1 MIKCILVDFDNTLT
15 TKDTTKFL
23 IVSLILKK
31 PFRIWAV
38 FIGYLLIKLS
48 FDEPKVQ
55 KWKNWIIINLI
66 RGLNDDELSRS
77 LNYFNEKVS
86 KVLNKDILSYF
97 RSQRDEGYHTL
108 LVSASPEFAIRSIPE
123 LADFEI
129 LGSIFS
135 KSRIKSCCF
144 GQDKVDRI
152 IQWQKANLQE
162 IRIVQAWSDSLSD
175 LPMMNLAEKKIWV
188 CSLKKQSMIKEKFP
202 NAFFWNHIKA
212 HFS

>member
-15 TKDTTKFL
+15 TKDTTRFL

-48 FDEPKVQ
+48 FDESKVQ

-66 RGLNDDELSRS
+66 RGLNEDELSRS

-97 RSQRDEGYHTL
+97 RYQRDEGYHTL

-135 KSRIKSCCF
+135 KSTIKSCCF

-152 IQWQKANLQE
+152 IQWQNSNFQE
-162 IRIVQAWSDSLSD
+162 ISFVQAWTDSLSD

-188 CSLKKQSMIKEKFP
+188 CSLKKQTMIKEKFP
-202 NAFFWNHIKA
+202 DALFWNHLKA
-212 HFS
+212 HIS